1 MTQTE
6 ANERTGTKKF
16 RTNGSVKKNLVPE
29 INEKM
34 AEWPGGQAHLRVTRS
49 NPDSAKYLR

>member
-16 RTNGSVKKNLVPE
+16 RTNGSVNKNLVPE
-29 INEKM
+29 INEKN
-34 AEWPGGQAHLRVTRS
+34 G
-49 NPDSAKYLR
+49 